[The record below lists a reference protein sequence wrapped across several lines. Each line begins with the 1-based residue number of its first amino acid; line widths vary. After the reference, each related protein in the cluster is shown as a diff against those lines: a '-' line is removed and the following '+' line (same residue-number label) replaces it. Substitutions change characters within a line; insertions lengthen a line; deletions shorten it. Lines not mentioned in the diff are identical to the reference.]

1 MLLKRGTWRGEAGSG
16 ERRAGNK
23 HGERGNEKWEQNRE
37 LLEPWRLLIGLGFK
51 LGFVSAIFHFFVS
64 RAGSPL

>member
-1 MLLKRGTWRGEAGSG
+1 MLLKRERGAGSG
-16 ERRAGNK
+16 ERGTGSGKQPRRTGNV
-23 HGERGNEKWEQNRE
+23 KWEQNRE